1 MYYFDTHAHYDDD
14 KFSDDRDEVIKS
26 LFKSGVTKIV
36 NMGCDVESSKFAIK
50 LANIY
55 EYIFAGVGLHPEN
68 IPQTKEE
75 LLESIEEIKQ
85 LIISNK
91 KVVAV
96 GEVGLDY
103 YWRDDNKE
111 LQKEALI
118 MQIAIANELKL
129 PISIHTRDSI
139 DDMIHII
146 RNYKMENSGVLH
158 CVPFNKELVRHGLE
172 NGLYMGFGGTCTF
185 KNSKNAKEIIQMVPK
200 DKILIETDSPYLS
213 PEPRRGIRNDSRNLK
228 FIVQKIAEFTNST
241 PEEITNVT
249 YNNALNLFKL
259 NEKVEK

>member
-75 LLESIEEIKQ
+75 LLKSIEEIKQ

-103 YWRDDNKE
+103 YWQDDNKE

-139 DDMIHII
+139 YDMIHII

-259 NEKVEK
+259 NEKDEK

>member
-14 KFSDDRDEVIKS
+14 KFSNDRDEVIKS
-26 LFKSGVTKIV
+26 LFKSGVTKVV

-55 EYIFAGVGLHPEN
+55 EYIYAGVGLHPEN

-75 LLESIEEIKQ
+75 LLKSIEEIKQ

-111 LQKEALI
+111 LQKEAFI

-139 DDMIHII
+139 DDMIYII
-146 RNYKMENSGVLH
+146 RNYKIVEYYIVYHLI
-158 CVPFNKELVRHGLE
+158 
-172 NGLYMGFGGTCTF
+172 
-185 KNSKNAKEIIQMVPK
+185 KN
-200 DKILIETDSPYLS
+200 L
-213 PEPRRGIRNDSRNLK
+213 
-228 FIVQKIAEFTNST
+228 
-241 PEEITNVT
+241 
-249 YNNALNLFKL
+249 
-259 NEKVEK
+259 